1 MPGQVRT
8 HESYAA
14 ALAAVRTHI
23 ATRVLTVVDGVIPV
37 LEAATRVRHLLEAT
51 GSRLPATTADV
62 RAQLGSL
69 VRPGFVA
76 DAGEDRLR
84 HLTRYLRAMEVRLER
99 AARNPRE
106 AQLQATIDSV
116 ETAYADLLDTLPEP
130 RRRSQAVLD
139 LAWLIEELR
148 VSLFAQGL
156 GTAEK
161 VSDKRVLAAIAAQR
175 P

>member
-1 MPGQVRT
+1 M
-8 HESYAA
+8 
-14 ALAAVRTHI
+14 
-23 ATRVLTVVDGVIPV
+23 
-37 LEAATRVRHLLEAT
+37 
-51 GSRLPATTADV
+51 
-62 RAQLGSL
+62 
-69 VRPGFVA
+69 RPGFVA
-76 DAGEDRLR
+76 DTGEDRLR

-161 VSDKRVLAAIAAQR
+161 VSDKRVLAAIADQR